1 MCHFAVQ
8 ATVLVIRLDNR
19 LFRRHPLC
27 KMTGEIQREIEGLR
41 ERIWDH
47 NYLYHVLDRPEIS
60 DAEYDS
66 LFRQLQKLE
75 SLHPQFVTTDS
86 PTQRVGAS
94 PAEGFRTI
102 VHAIPML
109 SLENAFTLDE
119 IKAFDRRICKLLH
132 VDRVVYIA
140 EPKLDG
146 LSVELVYENGSFV
159 RGSTRGDGTNGEDVT
174 ANLRTIRSIP
184 LRLRRTQLAIPS
196 VLEVRGEV
204 YVETDDLH
212 QLNEKR
218 EAAGL
223 PVFSNT
229 RNLAAGSLR
238 QLDPQV
244 TTTRPLKM
252 FCYDIGR
259 VEGIRI
265 GCQEQLLRT
274 LSLLGF
280 RVNPLHRLCGGIE
293 EGISFYNDF
302 QVRRKTL
309 LYEADGV
316 VIKVDEFALRKV
328 LGRVSHS
335 PRWAIAGKFQAEQ
348 AITKVREIIVQ
359 VGRTGILTPV
369 AILEPVRL
377 YGVEISR
384 ATLHNEDEVKR
395 KDVRAGDT
403 VIVQR
408 AGDVIPEVVKSLT
421 KYRKGDEFPFKMPS
435 VCPSCGSRIIRRQ
448 SMVAHRCVNISCPA
462 RIKQSIV
469 HFAGKAGFD
478 IAGLGIKVVNQLV
491 EKEIIKRPSQLFRL
505 DRETLISLERMGP
518 RSADNLLAAIRNS
531 RSMTLERL
539 LFAIGIPEIGQQT
552 ARILAKRFGT
562 LSRLGSASKEEL
574 LGIPEIGPSTTTAIT
589 EYFANQENRAVIEE
603 LLTCRVQIK
612 GEGTRLGPLAEKRF
626 VFTGALSRMTRDEA
640 TERVR
645 HLGARVSTSVSSQ
658 TDYVVIGVNPGSKGA
673 KARNLGVKILSE
685 EEFSSLTEQ

>member
-1 MCHFAVQ
+1 MRSQ
-8 ATVLVIRLDNR
+8 IDR
-19 LFRRHPLC
+19 
-27 KMTGEIQREIEGLR
+27 KIEELR
-41 ERIWDH
+41 ERIRHH
-47 NYLYHVLDRPEIS
+47 NYIYHVLDRPEIS

-66 LFRQLQKLE
+66 LFRQLQRLE
-75 SLHPQFVTTDS
+75 SLHPQLVTTDS

-109 SLENAFTLDE
+109 SLDNAFTLGE
-119 IKAFDRRICKLLH
+119 INAFDKRVCKLLD
-132 VDRVVYIA
+132 VDRVSYIA

-146 LSVELVYENGSFV
+146 VSVELVYENGSLA

-184 LRLRRTQLAIPS
+184 LRLRRSHVAVPS

-204 YVETDDLH
+204 YVERDDLL
-212 QLNEKR
+212 QLNEKQV
-218 EAAGL
+218 AAGL
-223 PVFSNT
+223 PIFSNT

-238 QLDPQV
+238 QLDPRI
-244 TTTRPLKM
+244 TSTRPLKM

-265 GCQEQLLRT
+265 SSQEQLLEV
-274 LSLLGF
+274 LSQLGL
-280 RVNPLHRLCGGIE
+280 RVNPLYRLCSGIR
-293 EGISFYNDF
+293 EGISFYSDF
-302 QVRRKTL
+302 QVRRKSL
-309 LYEADGV
+309 PYEADGV
-316 VIKVDEFALRKV
+316 VIKVNEFALRKI

-348 AITKVREIIVQ
+348 AITKIREIIVQ

-384 ATLHNEDEVKR
+384 ATLHNEDEVER

-408 AGDVIPEVVKSLT
+408 AGDVIPGVVKSLT
-421 KYRKGDEFPFKMPS
+421 EYRSGDELPFRMPS
-435 VCPSCGSRIIRRQ
+435 VCPSCGSVIIRQ
-448 SMVAHRCVNISCPA
+448 QGMVARRCVNISCPA

-491 EKEIIKRPSQLFRL
+491 EKGLTRRPSQLFRL

-518 RSADNLLAAIRNS
+518 QSADNLLAAIRDS
-531 RSMTLERL
+531 RSITLERL

-552 ARILAKRFGT
+552 ARILARHFGT
-562 LSRLGSASKEEL
+562 LGRLESASKEEL
-574 LGIPEIGPSTTTAIT
+574 LAIPEIGPSTTTAIID
-589 EYFANQENRAVIEE
+589 YFANQENRVVIEE
-603 LLTCRVQIK
+603 LVACGVEIK
-612 GEGTRLGPLAEKRF
+612 GEEAQLGQLVEKRF
-626 VFTGALSRMTRDEA
+626 VFTGTLPSMTRDEA
-640 TERVR
+640 AERVR
-645 HLGARVSTSVSSQ
+645 NLGGRVSGTVSSQ
-658 TDYVVIGVNPGSKGA
+658 TDYVVMGVDPGSKGA
-673 KARNLGVKILSE
+673 RARSLGVKILSE
-685 EEFSSLTEQ
+685 EEFYALIDQ